1 MLHKTPS
8 IFEKFDMSEYIRAKL
23 SQFGYDS
30 NLVENL
36 LKTNN
41 KITLESAIYA
51 LSKNLSGKW
60 NHSFIGLGKPNCD
73 ICSDTLINHSTAPNE
88 ITSFYPATSV
98 DKICQVCYSP
108 IQNYDE
114 MILLSCGHSFC
125 ETCLREYL

>member
-1 MLHKTPS
+1 MLENKPS
-8 IFEKFDMSEYIRAKL
+8 IFDKFDHSEYIRAKL

-30 NLVENL
+30 NLAENL
-36 LKTNN
+36 IKTNN

-60 NHSFIGLGKPNCD
+60 NHYFMSEGNPYCE
-73 ICSDTLINHSTAPNE
+73 ICSDTLINHSTAPNAIAFFNSE
-88 ITSFYPATSV
+88 TNV

-108 IQNYDE
+108 IDNYDD